1 MRTWVRSSA
10 SSRVKL
16 ADRVLDGLRL
26 GLTLWLVQF
35 QIFLNQTVRS
45 RKPGRIAGF
54 VVGVVLLLFWWVNI
68 GALTLVAVS
77 ARASAPPVA
86 LVTILSIAFLFYTG
100 VLLFSSLLFSLN
112 ALLLNPDLEILLTAP
127 RSVESV
133 LAARMV
139 VQVLRMLV
147 LSLLLTF
154 PALAIPSVTGNPAV
168 LPGFVLLLVLYPVP
182 PIVLISVLTLALVR
196 FVPAGRGKE
205 IVALLG
211 VAVGLTI
218 NVVNFLVN
226 PAFRGSGF
234 RRATVDATP
243 GIVTNSWLPWS
254 WAGRA
259 AAGLLGG
266 DLPAAVGWGLALL
279 LASAGILVVGVLVSG
294 RLYRAGWIQTVP
306 GRHRRAAAG
315 RRREWKTPG
324 SINPVLAGIVLKD
337 WRMRTRDVAQL
348 VRFVMP
354 VIFVLLLLGIRGS
367 GLVSAVQ
374 AGGPGPLT
382 ALAGLVPASV
392 LLLSLSGGLGLS
404 AISLE
409 GRAIWIYAA
418 SPNPIGRLLYAKCWA
433 SALPTVVATLLV
445 AVLMEAL
452 VHPGWLWGTAAIAIL
467 AVQAVTLTALMVA
480 IGGVWAR
487 FDWTDARRMMHP
499 AAGILG
505 FLAQLAI
512 MGATALLAA
521 GSVVL
526 AGALHLEM
534 ATAFLAAL
542 VLAAAGAAVLAYGA
556 LVLAADRLRSL
567 EVA

>member
-54 VVGVVLLLFWWVNI
+54 VVGVVLILFWWVNI

-168 LPGFVLLLVLYPVP
+168 VVP
-182 PIVLISVLTLALVR
+182 T
-196 FVPAGRGKE
+196 
-205 IVALLG
+205 
-211 VAVGLTI
+211 
-218 NVVNFLVN
+218 
-226 PAFRGSGF
+226 
-234 RRATVDATP
+234 
-243 GIVTNSWLPWS
+243 SWSPWS

-354 VIFVLLLLGIRGS
+354 VIFVVLPLGIRRS
-367 GLVSAVQ
+367 GLV
-374 AGGPGPLT
+374 
-382 ALAGLVPASV
+382 
-392 LLLSLSGGLGLS
+392 
-404 AISLE
+404 
-409 GRAIWIYAA
+409 
-418 SPNPIGRLLYAKCWA
+418 
-433 SALPTVVATLLV
+433 
-445 AVLMEAL
+445 
-452 VHPGWLWGTAAIAIL
+452 
-467 AVQAVTLTALMVA
+467 
-480 IGGVWAR
+480 
-487 FDWTDARRMMHP
+487 
-499 AAGILG
+499 
-505 FLAQLAI
+505 
-512 MGATALLAA
+512 
-521 GSVVL
+521 
-526 AGALHLEM
+526 
-534 ATAFLAAL
+534 
-542 VLAAAGAAVLAYGA
+542 
-556 LVLAADRLRSL
+556 
-567 EVA
+567 

>member
-54 VVGVVLLLFWWVNI
+54 VVGVVLILFWWVNI

-154 PALAIPSVTGNPAV
+154 PALAIPSLTGNPAV

-266 DLPAAVGWGLALL
+266 DLPAALGWGLALL

-294 RLYRAGWIQTVP
+294 RLYRAG
-306 GRHRRAAAG
+306 
-315 RRREWKTPG
+315 
-324 SINPVLAGIVLKD
+324 
-337 WRMRTRDVAQL
+337 
-348 VRFVMP
+348 
-354 VIFVLLLLGIRGS
+354 
-367 GLVSAVQ
+367 
-374 AGGPGPLT
+374 
-382 ALAGLVPASV
+382 
-392 LLLSLSGGLGLS
+392 
-404 AISLE
+404 
-409 GRAIWIYAA
+409 WIYAA

-505 FLAQLAI
+505 FLAQMAI

>member
-1 MRTWVRSSA
+1 M
-10 SSRVKL
+10 
-16 ADRVLDGLRL
+16 RL
-26 GLTLWLVQF
+26 GLTLWRVQF
-35 QIFLNQTVRS
+35 RIFLNQTVRS
-45 RKPGRIAGF
+45 GKAGRIAGF
-54 VVGVVLLLFWWVNI
+54 VVGVILILFWWVNL
-68 GALTLVAVS
+68 GALAVLAVA
-77 ARASAPPVA
+77 ARPPSAPTIPFA
-86 LVTILSIAFLFYTG
+86 TILSIAFLVYTG

-112 ALLLNPDLEILLTAP
+112 ALLLNPDLEILLAAP
-127 RSVESV
+127 RAVESV

-147 LSLLLTF
+147 LSLLLTL
-154 PALAIPSVTGNPAV
+154 PALVIPSVTGTPAV
-168 LPGFVLLLVLYPVP
+168 LPGFFLLLILYPVA

-211 VAVGLTI
+211 VAIGLSI

-234 RRATVDATP
+234 GRVPVAATP
-243 GIVTNSWLPWS
+243 GIATSPFLPWS

-259 AAGLLGG
+259 AAGLLSG
-266 DLPAAVGWGLALL
+266 DPQPAAFWSLVLL
-279 LASAGILVVGVLVSG
+279 LASAGVFALGLLVSG

-306 GRHRRAAAG
+306 RRQPRAATG
-315 RRREWKTPG
+315 RRREWKSPAG
-324 SINPVLAGIVLKD
+324 VDPVLAGIVTKD
-337 WRMRTRDVAQL
+337 WRLRTRDLAQL
-348 VRFVMP
+348 VRLVMP
-354 VIFVLLLLGIRGS
+354 VVFVVLLLGLRGGS
-367 GLVSAVQ
+367 LVTSVR

-382 ALAGLVPASV
+382 ALAGLVPSSV

-409 GRAIWIYAA
+409 GKAIWIYAA

-433 SALPTVVATLLV
+433 SAAPTLIATVPL

-452 VHPGWLWGTAAIAIL
+452 IRPGWLWGLAAIAIL
-467 AVQAVTLTALMVA
+467 AVQAATLTALMVA
-480 IGGVWAR
+480 IGGFWAR

-505 FLAQLAI
+505 ILAQLVV
-512 MGATALLAA
+512 MGATALTAV

-526 AGALHLEM
+526 AGLLHLQLV
-534 ATAFLAAL
+534 TVFLAAL
-542 VLAAAGAAVLAYGA
+542 LLAALGAAVLAYGA
-556 LVLAADRLRSL
+556 LILATDRLRSL

>member
-1 MRTWVRSSA
+1 MAARI
-10 SSRVKL
+10 
-16 ADRVLDGLRL
+16 LDGLRL
-26 GLTLWLVQF
+26 GLTLWRVQF
-35 QIFLNQTVRS
+35 RIFLNQTVRS
-45 RKPGRIAGF
+45 GKAGRIAGF
-54 VVGVVLLLFWWVNI
+54 VVGVTLILFWWVNL
-68 GALTLVAVS
+68 GALALVAVA
-77 ARASAPPVA
+77 ARPRSAPTIPLA
-86 LVTILSIAFLFYTG
+86 TILSIAFLFYMG

-112 ALLLNPDLEILLTAP
+112 ALLLNPDLDILLAAP

-139 VQVLRMLV
+139 VQVLRMVV
-147 LSLLLTF
+147 LGLLLTL
-154 PALAIPSVTGNPAV
+154 PALVIPSVTGSPAV
-168 LPGFVLLLVLYPVP
+168 LPGFVLLLVLYPVV
-182 PIVLISVLTLALVR
+182 PIVLVSVLTLALVR
-196 FVPAGRGKE
+196 FVPASRGKE

-211 VAVGLTI
+211 VAIGLTI

-234 RRATVDATP
+234 RRLPVGATP
-243 GIVTNSWLPWS
+243 GIVTNPFLPWS

-259 AAGLLGG
+259 AAGLLSG
-266 DLPAAVGWGLALL
+266 DLQVAVLSGLALL
-279 LASAGILVVGVLVSG
+279 IASTGIFAIGLLVGG

-306 GRHRRAAAG
+306 GRRRRAAAG
-315 RRREWKTPG
+315 RRREWKAPAG
-324 SINPVLAGIVLKD
+324 IDPVLSGIVAKD

-354 VIFVLLLLGIRGS
+354 VIFLALLLGLRGS
-367 GLVSAVQ
+367 GLVNAVR

-382 ALAGLVPASV
+382 ALAGLVPPSV

-409 GRAIWIYAA
+409 GKAIWIYAA
-418 SPNPIGRLLYAKCWA
+418 SPNPIERLLYAKCWA
-433 SALPTVVATLLV
+433 SAVPTVAATVLV

-452 VHPGWLWGTAAIAIL
+452 IQPGWLWGVAAIAIL
-467 AVQAVTLTALMVA
+467 AVQAATLTALMVA
-480 IGGVWAR
+480 IGGFWAR

-505 FLAQLAI
+505 FAAQLTVT
-512 MGATALLAA
+512 GATALIAV
-521 GSVVL
+521 GSVVV
-526 AGALHLEM
+526 AGFLHIQLV
-534 ATAFLAAL
+534 TAFLAAL
-542 VLAAAGAAVLAYGA
+542 LLAASGAAVLAFGA